1 MCLKPAS
8 TLRAGAAM
16 VDITPAMGM
25 QIAGDIGRH
34 RPVEEIREPLYARA
48 LVLEMDGRRCAI
60 VSVDVAIIDKAHA
73 SMIRQQA
80 TERLGF
86 APDAL
91 LIHATQT
98 HAAPAVGNFM
108 ISERVALPNTLW
120 FIRGGDNRYHPVVVE
135 GVLAALEDAIRR
147 LQPVTA
153 RVGRG
158 TDGRVAFNRRFVMR
172 DGTARTHPP
181 LASPD
186 IAYCEGPIDPEVS
199 ILTLENEAGEA
210 MAALLHHTC
219 HPVHGYPERWVSSG
233 WPGAWADGVRALLGT
248 QCVPLVLNG
257 MCGNIHHT
265 NHLDPEFTDDYH
277 VMGQKLAGTAKRI
290 LDAMTDMPVT
300 TLDWVSTTID
310 LPYRE
315 MDAAQIAADD
325 AYLAEYPEPVWLD
338 RDAEAIEWE
347 WIYANAR
354 TDLRLRR
361 EESPAYPFEIHA
373 IRLGD
378 VAIIGV
384 EGEPFVEAQLDIK
397 LASRA
402 RFTMAAHMANG
413 CAGYLPTK
421 HALARGG
428 YETRPGTW
436 SMLCPEAL
444 EMMTA
449 TAKETLN
456 ALYAPADAPTG

>member
-1 MCLKPAS
+1 M

-16 VDITPAMGM
+16 VDITPALGM

-60 VSVDVAIIDKAHA
+60 VSVDVAVIDKEYAA
-73 SMIRQQA
+73 VIRQRA
-80 TERLGF
+80 AERLGL
-86 APDAL
+86 AADTL

-108 ISERVALPNTLW
+108 ISERIPLPNNLW

-147 LQPVTA
+147 LQPATA

-158 TDGRVAFNRRFVMR
+158 TDGRVAFNRRFIMR

-181 LASPD
+181 IASPD

-210 MAALLHHTC
+210 IAVLLHHTC

-233 WPGAWADGVRALLGT
+233 WPGAWADGVRKLLGT
-248 QCVPLVLNG
+248 QCVPLVING

-265 NHLDPEFTDDYH
+265 NHLDPTFTDCYH
-277 VMGQKLAGTAKRI
+277 AIGQKLTETVKRI
-290 LDAMTDMPVT
+290 LDTVAEMPVA
-300 TLDWVSTTID
+300 TLDWASTTVD

-315 MDAAQIAADD
+315 MAPVQIAADE
-325 AYLAEYPEPVWLD
+325 AFLTEHPEPVWLD
-338 RDAEAIEWE
+338 REAEAIEWE

-354 TDLRLRR
+354 KDLRLRR
-361 EESPAYPFEIHA
+361 EERAAYPFEIHA

-378 VAIIGV
+378 VAILGV

-397 LASRA
+397 LASPA
-402 RFTMAAHMANG
+402 RYTMSAHMANG

-436 SMLCPEAL
+436 SMLCPDAL
-444 EMMTA
+444 DMMTEA
-449 TAKETLN
+449 AKTTLN
-456 ALYAPADAPTG
+456 NLFQL